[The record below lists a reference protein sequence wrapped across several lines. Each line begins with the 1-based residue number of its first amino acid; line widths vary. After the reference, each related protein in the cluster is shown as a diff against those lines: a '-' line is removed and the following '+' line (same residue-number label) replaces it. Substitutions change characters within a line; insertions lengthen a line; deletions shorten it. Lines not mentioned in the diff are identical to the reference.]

1 MDGTDDW
8 WVVFERPFHSDKPLI
23 GGIIIWFR
31 QLWNSVATQ
40 WYVRPLLEQQNE
52 INRQLVLELARVR
65 EEVSEVS
72 EEVSVEQ
79 TIASALDQEQA
90 DLRRQTTEMLL
101 SLTEE
106 LHELRRR
113 VEQLEQ
119 RLPGSG
125 DAA

>member
-23 GGIIIWFR
+23 GGIIIWLR

-65 EEVSEVS
+65 EEVS
-72 EEVSVEQ
+72 VEQ
-79 TIASALDQEQA
+79 AIASALDQEQA
-90 DLRRQTTEMLL
+90 DLRRQTTETLL